1 MFMQPEIII
10 TGLGFVPSVMVQD
23 LLPSET
29 SIIRLYATVYP
40 LNSYQTPEKWKEPME
55 KKLNE
60 VNQMKMVTKP
70 RI

>member
-40 LNSYQTPEKWKEPME
+40 LNSYQTPEK
-55 KKLNE
+55 
-60 VNQMKMVTKP
+60 
-70 RI
+70 

>member
-40 LNSYQTPEKWKEPME
+40 LNSYQTPEKQKEPME